1 MSEHYHTPV
10 SYWLELEL
18 SEMHAWASAA
28 RVLNE
33 EKNKE

>member
-10 SYWLELEL
+10 AYWLELDL
-18 SEMHAWASAA
+18 REMHEWAEAA

-33 EKNKE
+33 EKNKQ